1 MAAGDISGITAD
13 AAVNKT
19 QQICGAAANAATNTI
34 NENSLLA
41 VMNPFCLLAG
51 GVLVCILAWY
61 CASRYKNTND
71 FKKSVYLYLPSVIV
85 LDLFLAFVLE
95 IDVLLCLGL
104 DLCGFVVL
112 ALISNHYFYS

>member
-1 MAAGDISGITAD
+1 MAAGEKPRLMVH
-13 AAVNKT
+13 AAMYAV
-19 QQICGAAANAATNTI
+19 

-51 GVLVCILAWY
+51 AALVCILAWY
-61 CASRYKNTND
+61 CAKRYQNTND
-71 FKKSVYLYLPSVIV
+71 FKKSVRLYVPCVLV
-85 LDLFLAFVLE
+85 LDLLLVFVLE
-95 IDVLLCLGL
+95 IDMLLCIGL